1 MKETKPAHGVKSIA
15 LRLSISLMIC
25 ALAVGAKYWYPETA
39 QTLRDWIVG
48 PEDNRVSQA
57 FAALNDN
64 LSKGSGIGTAVQAFY
79 EEMSGHE
86 ES

>member
-1 MKETKPAHGVKSIA
+1 MKETKPVHGVKSIA

-64 LSKGSGIGTAVQAFY
+64 LSQGSGIGTAVQAFY